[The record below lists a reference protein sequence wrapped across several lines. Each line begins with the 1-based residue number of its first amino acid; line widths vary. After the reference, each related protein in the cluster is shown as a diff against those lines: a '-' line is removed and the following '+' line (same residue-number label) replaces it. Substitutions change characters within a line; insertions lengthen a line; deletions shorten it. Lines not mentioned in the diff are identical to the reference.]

1 MTLCDGMVWHEERA
15 SASTWL
21 NRQRNYRNA
30 NVFLLYLK
38 HRRNVGWRGPLVGW
52 IPSFSSSVSP
62 PSAVVAPP
70 MSAHSP
76 SYSSFLLLNLI
87 IRSVKR
93 CKLIHI
99 RLLVQQSTKRNIE
112 LK

>member
-38 HRRNVGWRGPLVGW
+38 HRRNVGWRDRWWGGSLPFVLR
-52 IPSFSSSVSP
+52 FS

-70 MSAHSP
+70 MSAHP
-76 SYSSFLLLNLI
+76 PYSSFLLLNLI